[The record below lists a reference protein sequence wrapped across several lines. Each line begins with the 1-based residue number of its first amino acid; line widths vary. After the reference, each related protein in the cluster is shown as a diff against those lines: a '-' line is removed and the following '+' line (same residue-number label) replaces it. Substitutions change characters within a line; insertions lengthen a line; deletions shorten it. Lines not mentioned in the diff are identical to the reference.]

1 MPHDPFGDAADRR
14 SAEDA
19 AWREIVDNYGDRPL
33 LEDVPVDRPDDSV
46 EQVTDAVADAGAVAR
61 SRRRTSLP
69 AIEPELRAQPRPA
82 RGPAEE
88 HYVPPPPPPVPRA
101 EPPRLL
107 AWLGLFLAPSIVLVA
122 LVAQYPVPSWA
133 GLLLM
138 VWFVGG
144 FVYLVASM
152 RSEPRD
158 EDDDGA
164 VV

>member
-33 LEDVPVDRPDDSV
+33 LEDVPADRPDDPV
-46 EQVTDAVADAGAVAR
+46 EQVTDAVADEAPEDRNQLAAV
-61 SRRRTSLP
+61 
-69 AIEPELRAQPRPA
+69 EPELRSQPRPA
-82 RGPAEE
+82 REPVEE

-107 AWLGLFLAPSIVLVA
+107 AWLGLFLAPSLVLVA

-158 EDDDGA
+158 DDDDGA